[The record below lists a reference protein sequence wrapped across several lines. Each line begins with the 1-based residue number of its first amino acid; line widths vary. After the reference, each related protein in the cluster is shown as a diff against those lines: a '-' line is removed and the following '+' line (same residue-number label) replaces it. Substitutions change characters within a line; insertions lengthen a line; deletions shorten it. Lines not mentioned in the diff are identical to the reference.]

1 MLNFLRRGSPAIF
14 WILVLSVI
22 VSGSAHAREIVDMS
36 GRSVSVPD
44 TLTKVY
50 GTSPPTTHMIYAMDP
65 RLIAGLNDPIGTRE
79 QKYLNPEVKN
89 LPVIGGWF
97 GQGRIPNQETLLQVK
112 PDVMIASIRSGSAT
126 NDKIEQ
132 VARQLG
138 LPLVYIRIDQL
149 SDYAEAFRFMGMLL
163 NREKRARM
171 LSGYTEQALK
181 SVETI
186 VAGIPDEKKK
196 SIYYAE
202 GVDGL
207 STECDRSSH
216 TEVIPLA
223 GGKNVY
229 RCAPKDGYGMEKI
242 SIEQVMLYDPEVIL
256 AQEKTFVENVFHDPR
271 WQSIRAV
278 KNKHVHLIPRDPFN
292 WFDRP
297 PSFMRILGIQ
307 WLTHCLYP
315 DRFSLD
321 LPAETKKFY
330 KLFLGVEL
338 DDKSLNGVLE

>member
-1 MLNFLRRGSPAIF
+1 
-14 WILVLSVI
+14 
-22 VSGSAHAREIVDMS
+22 
-36 GRSVSVPD
+36 
-44 TLTKVY
+44 
-50 GTSPPTTHMIYAMDP
+50 
-65 RLIAGLNDPIGTRE
+65 
-79 QKYLNPEVKN
+79 
-89 LPVIGGWF
+89 
-97 GQGRIPNQETLLQVK
+97 
-112 PDVMIASIRSGSAT
+112 
-126 NDKIEQ
+126 
-132 VARQLG
+132 
-138 LPLVYIRIDQL
+138 
-149 SDYAEAFRFMGMLL
+149 
-163 NREKRARM
+163 
-171 LSGYTEQALK
+171 
-181 SVETI
+181 
-186 VAGIPDEKKK
+186 
-196 SIYYAE
+196 
-202 GVDGL
+202 
-207 STECDRSSH
+207 
-216 TEVIPLA
+216 
-223 GGKNVY
+223 
-229 RCAPKDGYGMEKI
+229 MEKI